1 MKQKG
6 DIMTITIND
15 SFADQV
21 IAFLKTLPK
30 EAAKIEPSRPW
41 YADEMKRR
49 VEEYKSGK
57 METYPLDQDF
67 WDRMDKRIDE
77 MDSHWGLDEA
87 DALRM
92 S

>member
-1 MKQKG
+1 
-6 DIMTITIND
+6 MTITIND

-77 MDSHWGLDEA
+77 MDSH
-87 DALRM
+87 
-92 S
+92 

>member
-1 MKQKG
+1 MT
-6 DIMTITIND
+6 MTINVKD

-21 IAFLKTLPK
+21 MAFLKTLPK
-30 EAAKIEPSRPW
+30 DAVEVEFSRPW
-41 YADEMKRR
+41 YADEVKRR

-77 MDSHWGLDEA
+77 MDSH
-87 DALRM
+87 
-92 S
+92 

>member
-1 MKQKG
+1 
-6 DIMTITIND
+6 MTITISD

-41 YADEMKRR
+41 YADEVKRR
-49 VEEYKSGK
+49 IEEYKSGK

-77 MDSHWGLDEA
+77 MDSH
-87 DALRM
+87 
-92 S
+92 